1 MTHETPKLTFTRRV
15 QDNSAQNQ
23 LGPCQL
29 GPHKNRPM
37 PTRPKMQNSAH
48 TNSAQ
53 FKFYKR
59 QLVPHFSGIEVC
71 VFYHLLTAR
80 FAPRI
85 KYPYPFMA
93 WLTAQSQT
101 TSHKLP
107 YLIRSHAFIVSNN
120 YIVLTTIIYLFL
132 KLSTVTVRRN
142 QPARN
147 PREGM
152 LQTLKKKNTPHV
164 QMSIRVNSQPNWS
177 EHTNSFFFSKDR
189 LGTTEQ

>member
-1 MTHETPKLTFTRRV
+1 MCSHNIKDRKHIEKTFHSIARVGLGV

-85 KYPYPFMA
+85 KYPYPFVP
-93 WLTAQSQT
+93 WLTAQTQT

-107 YLIRSHAFIVSNN
+107 YLVRSHAFIVNNN
-120 YIVLTTIIYLFL
+120 YIVLTTIIYLFF
-132 KLSTVTVRRN
+132 
-142 QPARN
+142 
-147 PREGM
+147 
-152 LQTLKKKNTPHV
+152 KNLVP
-164 QMSIRVNSQPNWS
+164 
-177 EHTNSFFFSKDR
+177 
-189 LGTTEQ
+189 LL

>member
-1 MTHETPKLTFTRRV
+1 MILWIQVALDQPSLRV

-23 LGPCQL
+23 IGPCQI

-80 FAPRI
+80 FAPKI
-85 KYPYPFMA
+85 KYPYPFVS
-93 WLTAQSQT
+93 WLTAQTQT
-101 TSHKLP
+101 SSHKLP
-107 YLIRSHAFIVSNN
+107 YLVRSHAFIVN
-120 YIVLTTIIYLFL
+120 YNYRCTTT
-132 KLSTVTVRRN
+132 SD
-142 QPARN
+142 Q
-147 PREGM
+147 
-152 LQTLKKKNTPHV
+152 
-164 QMSIRVNSQPNWS
+164 
-177 EHTNSFFFSKDR
+177 
-189 LGTTEQ
+189 

>member
-1 MTHETPKLTFTRRV
+1 MSIWFCYYNCRVVWYDRARVWYCKGV

-59 QLVPHFSGIEVC
+59 LLVQHFRGIEVC
-71 VFYHLLTAR
+71 VFHHLLVQHFRGIEVCVFHHLLTAR

-85 KYPYPFMA
+85 KYPYPFVHIEFYHGY
-93 WLTAQSQT
+93 QRR
-101 TSHKLP
+101 HK
-107 YLIRSHAFIVSNN
+107 RQ
-120 YIVLTTIIYLFL
+120 
-132 KLSTVTVRRN
+132 VTN
-142 QPARN
+142 C
-147 PREGM
+147 
-152 LQTLKKKNTPHV
+152 HI
-164 QMSIRVNSQPNWS
+164 S
-177 EHTNSFFFSKDR
+177 
-189 LGTTEQ
+189 

>member
-1 MTHETPKLTFTRRV
+1 MHVCLDIHPMFLTLSLYMIMPFLLICMYFSLPSIHV
-15 QDNSAQNQ
+15 HVCLSVCLCMNIHVSVCCLYMCEMQDNSAQNQ

-59 QLVPHFSGIEVC
+59 QLVPHFRGIEVC

-85 KYPYPFMA
+85 KYPYPFV
-93 WLTAQSQT
+93 
-101 TSHKLP
+101 HIEF
-107 YLIRSHAFIVSNN
+107 YH
-120 YIVLTTIIYLFL
+120 
-132 KLSTVTVRRN
+132 
-142 QPARN
+142 
-147 PREGM
+147 G
-152 LQTLKKKNTPHV
+152 
-164 QMSIRVNSQPNWS
+164 
-177 EHTNSFFFSKDR
+177 
-189 LGTTEQ
+189 

>member
-1 MTHETPKLTFTRRV
+1 MLTLCNLQLQQFSLLFTLHTDSRV

-37 PTRPKMQNSAH
+37 PTRPRCKTRPIPTRPKLSFIKDNSSH
-48 TNSAQ
+48 I
-53 FKFYKR
+53 
-59 QLVPHFSGIEVC
+59 LVELKY

-85 KYPYPFMA
+85 KYPYPFVP
-93 WLTAQSQT
+93 WLTAQTQT

-107 YLIRSHAFIVSNN
+107 YLVRSHAFIVNNN
-120 YIVLTTIIYLFL
+120 YIVLTTIMYLFL

-152 LQTLKKKNTPHV
+152 LQTLKKEKIHRT
-164 QMSIRVNSQPNWS
+164 
-177 EHTNSFFFSKDR
+177 FK
-189 LGTTEQ
+189 

>member
-1 MTHETPKLTFTRRV
+1 MSLNFYQIPWV

-23 LGPCQL
+23 LAPCQL

-85 KYPYPFMA
+85 KYPFPFVS
-93 WLTAQSQT
+93 WLTAQTQT

-107 YLIRSHAFIVSNN
+107 YLVRSHAFIVNNN

-152 LQTLKKKNTPHV
+152 LQTLKKEKIHRT
-164 QMSIRVNSQPNWS
+164 
-177 EHTNSFFFSKDR
+177 FK
-189 LGTTEQ
+189 

>member
-1 MTHETPKLTFTRRV
+1 MERV

-59 QLVPHFSGIEVC
+59 QLVPHFRGIEVC

-85 KYPYPFMA
+85 KYPYPFVS
-93 WLTAQSQT
+93 WLTAQTQT

-107 YLIRSHAFIVSNN
+107 YPVRSHAFLVNNN
-120 YIVLTTIIYLFL
+120 YIVLTTSRGARDSKIGKKWPESSRILDYI
-132 KLSTVTVRRN
+132 LS
-142 QPARN
+142 
-147 PREGM
+147 
-152 LQTLKKKNTPHV
+152 
-164 QMSIRVNSQPNWS
+164 
-177 EHTNSFFFSKDR
+177 
-189 LGTTEQ
+189 

>member
-1 MTHETPKLTFTRRV
+1 MKKKQCLSMTPPPPRV

-59 QLVPHFSGIEVC
+59 QLVPHFRGIEVC

-85 KYPYPFMA
+85 KYPYPFVS
-93 WLTAQSQT
+93 WLTAQTKT

-107 YLIRSHAFIVSNN
+107 YLVRSHAFIVNNN

-147 PREGM
+147 PCEGM
-152 LQTLKKKNTPHV
+152 LQTLKKEKIHRT
-164 QMSIRVNSQPNWS
+164 
-177 EHTNSFFFSKDR
+177 FK
-189 LGTTEQ
+189 